1 MKDEQAIAVRLPAV
15 SDEVIRFAAGELAD
29 GLRAMLGGGRGSVAV
44 IEGDLIAPADVAVR
58 FVLQRS
64 AGGAKESSADA
75 AADDSFAISR
85 RDGEIVLEAQGPRGL
100 LHSSYHLLE
109 LLGARFPMTG
119 APQFPRIDR
128 ARLLALKPCHVA
140 PAFKR
145 RRFVSDIMTWNYT
158 DADRLQLHL
167 GHDREFIP
175 WMSRH
180 GINAFSYIRHATD
193 SRLRIE
199 EIAPLY
205 RERGIEVEYG
215 GHVLQLLLPRERF
228 ESDPDYFPVGA
239 DGKRMACGN
248 LCVSNHAAMEMV
260 RANALKY
267 VTDYPENRL
276 LHVWGADV
284 FGGAWCRCGGCAGLS
299 PPLQYMKVVNAIAEA
314 IADGTG
320 ASGPPVAYLAY
331 HDTIEPD
338 PRLEPGANVWFE
350 WAPRERC
357 YSHAINDPACETNP
371 RYLESLKRY
380 LELFDGRGHVF
391 EYYADAILF
400 GGIGFARPS
409 TIARDLR
416 AYHALGLRSISC
428 LTFGAF
434 SVLAY
439 PVNLMAFV
447 RGSRDPGFDPDTT
460 LADAVAERHPGCAA
474 EMTAAYRAI
483 ERASALVL
491 TYGDVM
497 RPRIAADAAA
507 RKRTELASAVAEIRI
522 AIEAAEHVLAARKLP
537 LVAAERELWEYG
549 LQTLTGIV
557 EYSGGTSRE
566 AAIGRIESALGHIRA
581 IEPEIKGNWGA
592 YDIDRFHQTWLG
604 ALRRGQG
611 SS

>member
-1 MKDEQAIAVRLPAV
+1 MKKGQAIAVRLPAA
-15 SDEVIRFAAGELAD
+15 SDGVIRFAVGELAD
-29 GLRAMLGGGRGSVAV
+29 GLRAMLGGEGGSVAV
-44 IEGDLIAPADVAVR
+44 TEGDRTAPADVAIRLV
-58 FVLQRS
+58 VQR
-64 AGGAKESSADA
+64 AQGGAKESSAA
-75 AADDSFAISR
+75 GAADDSFAIAR
-85 RDGEIVLEAQGPRGL
+85 RDGEIVLEAPGSRGL

-119 APQFPRIDR
+119 APRFPRIDR
-128 ARLLALKPCHVA
+128 ARLLALEPCRVE
-140 PAFKR
+140 PAFER
-145 RRFVSDIMTWNYT
+145 RAFVSDIMTWNYT
-158 DADRLQLHL
+158 DPDRFQLHL

-175 WMSRH
+175 WMARH

-228 ESDPDYFPVGA
+228 DSDPEYFPIGA
-239 DGKRMACGN
+239 DGKRMARGN
-248 LCVSNHAAMEMV
+248 LCVSNQTAMDLV

-284 FGGAWCRCGGCAGLS
+284 YGGAWCRCGECAGLS
-299 PPLQYMKVVNAIAEA
+299 PQLQYMKVVNAIAEA
-314 IADGTG
+314 IAGGTG
-320 ASGPPVAYLAY
+320 TSGPRVAYLAY

-357 YSHAINDPACETNP
+357 YSHAIDEPACETNP
-371 RYLESLKRY
+371 RYWESLKRY

-400 GGIGFARPS
+400 GGLGFATPS
-409 TIARDLR
+409 VIARDLR
-416 AYHALGLRSISC
+416 AYHSLGLRSISC

-447 RGSRDPGFDPDTT
+447 RGSRDLGFDPDAT
-460 LADAVAERHPGCAA
+460 LADAAAERHPACATEVA
-474 EMTAAYRAI
+474 AAYRAI

-497 RPRIAADAAA
+497 RPKIGADAVA
-507 RKRTELASAVAEIRI
+507 RKRAELAGAVAEIRS
-522 AIEAAEHVLAARKLP
+522 AIEAAEHVLAASKLP

-549 LQTLTGIV
+549 LQTLTGIG
-557 EYSGGTSRE
+557 EYLGGTSRE
-566 AAIGRIESALGHIRA
+566 AAIRRIESALDHIRA
-581 IEPEIKGNWGA
+581 IELEIKGNWGA

-604 ALRRGQG
+604 ALRRGQ
-611 SS
+611 